1 MKSPSAFMSI
11 FAHDQTAWKLKKLL
25 SLLKSASEKN
35 SQGFIAKKNQTF
47 NQKLFPN
54 ENLGKKK

>member
-1 MKSPSAFMSI
+1 M
-11 FAHDQTAWKLKKLL
+11 

-54 ENLGKKK
+54 ENLGKKKMKEAEASLHHFRVNNANKR